1 MSIYSVF
8 ATSPLPLDRHQ
19 ESPKPQIAKY
29 ITKNTS
35 ESLRN
40 LNRKFGGDIWTC
52 VELRILW
59 NSLKF
64 TEPFY

>member
-40 LNRKFGGDIWTC
+40 LNRKFGGDI
-52 VELRILW
+52 
-59 NSLKF
+59 
-64 TEPFY
+64 